1 MSGESQKEL
10 MLKAKYA
17 ELPSEPKYKKKK
29 TKKKIKRADHKHM
42 YVPCYFDYKI
52 CTYKDHKKIRSYAV
66 GTYCFICGRIGNYS
80 WSNIPIEE
88 ANPDWPVFERELLDM
103 NKYV

>member
-17 ELPSEPKYKKKK
+17 ELPSEPKYRKKK
-29 TKKKIKRADHKHM
+29 TKKKIKRADHKHI
-42 YVPCYFDYKI
+42 YVPCYFDYGMSI
-52 CTYKDHKKIRSYAV
+52 YKNHKKIRMYSS
-66 GTYCFICGRIGNYS
+66 GTYCSICGRIDNYHFN
-80 WSNIPIEE
+80 NIPIEE
-88 ANPDWPVFERELLDM
+88 ANPDWPIFKRDFLDL